1 MRGEDGDPESDR
13 RSALAFRQRWPDWGR
28 YGLSAF
34 YAEDDDAVDGLA
46 AGQLERFP
54 VLNLYRPADLAAF
67 GLGVV
72 PTFRSP
78 HVTLVF
84 AHLETGL
91 AALRRAPHE
100 AWSNPYHE
108 T

>member
-1 MRGEDGDPESDR
+1 M
-13 RSALAFRQRWPDWGR
+13 
-28 YGLSAF
+28 
-34 YAEDDDAVDGLA
+34 
-46 AGQLERFP
+46 
-54 VLNLYRPADLAAF
+54 LNLYRPADLAAF

-78 HVTLVF
+78 HVRLVF

-108 T
+108 A